1 MKQGKGER
9 QQKVDLN
16 KLRHFDGKVSDKLNL
31 DDSDLANEIMQVEDA
46 SNDEYSDEDEME

>member
-46 SNDEYSDEDEME
+46 SNDEYSDEDEIE